1 MVWRAYQN
9 GRKTW
14 DSGFQ
19 TACIFHLLHFRHR
32 RRFLSYLP
40 RPRLYT
46 LGKRYVYHAP
56 TERFRPVILYFNG
69 IFRNQSA

>member
-1 MVWRAYQN
+1 
-9 GRKTW
+9 
-14 DSGFQ
+14 
-19 TACIFHLLHFRHR
+19 
-32 RRFLSYLP
+32 
-40 RPRLYT
+40 